1 MPAHGV
7 PSLFFVQGCISACGD
22 AHYFKDK
29 SMEEVELGDQT
40 YGFTS
45 LGVLVELSLNPAS
58 RNITLAGLT
67 KTQEDLPTLL
77 ASS

>member
-1 MPAHGV
+1 
-7 PSLFFVQGCISACGD
+7 
-22 AHYFKDK
+22 
-29 SMEEVELGDQT
+29 MEEVELGDQT